1 MEDKEQEVPKT
12 ASAQDAN
19 APVIGNNTDMPENES
34 RVPAISVTQQE
45 VIDLGNTS
53 LLDANMDQLS
63 NILEGGE
70 QNNKKAKPSGT
81 Q

>member
-1 MEDKEQEVPKT
+1 MENKEEVPKA
-12 ASAQDAN
+12 ASAQSAN
-19 APVIGNNTDMPENES
+19 APTIGNDNDMPDYSS